1 MSLLSLQ
8 DDPHLLLDGPQ
19 GVIRYVSECVPARDA
34 DEWLAELMQTVPWA
48 AERRLMYEREVDV
61 PRLTAHFDLDAG
73 NAAAPKPI
81 VRMHAIACT
90 VAAAQ
95 FDSVGLNLY
104 RDGNDSV
111 APHND
116 KLHQLKAGE
125 PIALFSLGATRR
137 MTIRSKNLPRRTLQL
152 ELESGSLLVMSY
164 ATQLHFDHGIA
175 KTRTPVG
182 PRVSLAFRCRPRAG
196 A

>member
-1 MSLLSLQ
+1 
-8 DDPHLLLDGPQ
+8 
-19 GVIRYVSECVPARDA
+19 
-34 DEWLAELMQTVPWA
+34 
-48 AERRLMYEREVDV
+48 
-61 PRLTAHFDLDAG
+61 
-73 NAAAPKPI
+73 
-81 VRMHAIACT
+81 MHAIACT

-137 MTIRSKNLPRRTLQL
+137 MTIRSKNLPRRTLHL